1 METKIFFIN
10 IVKKIFT
17 GLRWEKICM
26 SKLVPFYLPIDF
38 ALIKKVETWVY
49 LYTENIITNEWE
61 KRREEDILTI

>member
-1 METKIFFIN
+1 
-10 IVKKIFT
+10 
-17 GLRWEKICM
+17 M

-38 ALIKKVETWVY
+38 ALIKKVGTWVY